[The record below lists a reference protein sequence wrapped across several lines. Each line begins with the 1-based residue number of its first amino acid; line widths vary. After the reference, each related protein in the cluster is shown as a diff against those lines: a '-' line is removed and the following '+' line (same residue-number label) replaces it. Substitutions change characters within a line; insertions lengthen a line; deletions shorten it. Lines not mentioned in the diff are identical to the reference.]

1 MYSQKVVQENTKHKH
16 MKLHLISVVSC
27 DIVSQPLFSLLTGA
41 AGESDVQGPD
51 PGRQTV
57 RHPQGGLETGQ
68 PPLAVRQGP
77 GTPPPGK
84 YL

>member
-1 MYSQKVVQENTKHKH
+1 MYIYS
-16 MKLHLISVVSC
+16 KLHLISVVSC
-27 DIVSQPLFSLLTGA
+27 DIVSQSLLSLLTGA

-77 GTPPPGK
+77 GTLPPREIPVIRV
-84 YL
+84 